1 MDNTINQK
9 LTSFRST
16 SSKILSD
23 KNVKKLSDKNFSNRP
38 LEEAEKNNSV
48 SIKDVTNNVINKN
61 RIKHLT
67 TDENMGKTYD
77 AIFTGIGL
85 DYRRVRAGSGEIGGS
100 LSHEYVVLADSG
112 EDKIGYCDDEK
123 FAANV
128 EMIDGDTAPNGGQ
141 LSYARGI
148 EVGHIF
154 QLGDKYSKHM
164 NCVVLNEKGNSTH
177 PSMGCYGIG
186 I

>member
-1 MDNTINQK
+1 MNLGDKSRRIKTKMRDIKMDDTINQK

-67 TDENMGKTYD
+67 TDENK
-77 AIFTGIGL
+77 A
-85 DYRRVRAGSGEIGGS
+85 
-100 LSHEYVVLADSG
+100 VVKQS
-112 EDKIGYCDDEK
+112 
-123 FAANV
+123 
-128 EMIDGDTAPNGGQ
+128 EMNQ
-141 LSYARGI
+141 ER
-148 EVGHIF
+148 
-154 QLGDKYSKHM
+154 
-164 NCVVLNEKGNSTH
+164 
-177 PSMGCYGIG
+177 
-186 I
+186 

>member
-48 SIKDVTNNVINKN
+48 SIKDVSNNVINKN

-67 TDENMGKTYD
+67 TDENKVVVQVIRDESGKIIIT
-77 AIFTGIGL
+77 
-85 DYRRVRAGSGEIGGS
+85 V
-100 LSHEYVVLADSG
+100 H
-112 EDKIGYCDDEK
+112 
-123 FAANV
+123 
-128 EMIDGDTAPNGGQ
+128 
-141 LSYARGI
+141 
-148 EVGHIF
+148 
-154 QLGDKYSKHM
+154 
-164 NCVVLNEKGNSTH
+164 LNE
-177 PSMGCYGIG
+177 
-186 I
+186 

>member
-67 TDENMGKTYD
+67 TDENKAVVQAIRDESGKIIRT
-77 AIFTGIGL
+77 I
-85 DYRRVRAGSGEIGGS
+85 
-100 LSHEYVVLADSG
+100 
-112 EDKIGYCDDEK
+112 
-123 FAANV
+123 
-128 EMIDGDTAPNGGQ
+128 P
-141 LSYARGI
+141 
-148 EVGHIF
+148 
-154 QLGDKYSKHM
+154 
-164 NCVVLNEKGNSTH
+164 LNEQRALD
-177 PSMGCYGIG
+177 IFE
-186 I
+186 